1 MERPEPGLRL
11 VRAPNPS
18 PMTHTGTNTWIVGEG
33 AVAVID
39 PGPDLPA
46 HLAAIEAALAPGE
59 RVAHILVTHAHRD
72 HSALARLLARR
83 WGAPVRAAGDMA
95 ARRRPVM
102 ARLAAEGAIG
112 GGEGVDGDFA
122 PDAPLEE
129 GEAVEGPGWRLEAV
143 ATPGHTADHLAFA
156 WGDAVFTGDHAMGWA
171 SSLVSPPDGDLVA
184 FMESCRRLAAR
195 GARVLYP
202 GHGASVEDPAG
213 RLAWLIAHRQSR
225 ESQILAALEHAPA
238 TPATLAARIYRDT
251 PPSLMPAATR
261 NVLAHLVALAET
273 GRVTAAPALSAEAVY
288 ALRDAAENARS
299 PSGRPP
305 DRLV

>member
-39 PGPDLPA
+39 PGPDMPS
-46 HLAAIEAALAPGE
+46 HLSGIEAALAPGE
-59 RVAHILVTHAHRD
+59 RIAHILVTHAHRD
-72 HSALARLLARR
+72 HSALARRLAGR
-83 WGAPVRAAGDMA
+83 WSAPVRAAGGMA

-112 GGEGVDGDFA
+112 GGEGVDSDFA
-122 PDAPLEE
+122 PDAPLQE
-129 GEAVEGPGWRLEAV
+129 GEALEGPGWRLEAL

-171 SSLVSPPDGDLVA
+171 SSLVSPPDGDLIA
-184 FMESCRRLAAR
+184 FMASCRRLAER
-195 GARVLYP
+195 GARVFYP
-202 GHGASVEDPAG
+202 GHGAPVDDPAD
-213 RLAWLIAHRQSR
+213 RLAWLIAHRQHR
-225 ESQILAALEHAPA
+225 EAQILAALADGPA
-238 TPATLAARIYRDT
+238 RPAALAARIYRDT
-251 PPSLMPAATR
+251 PPELMAAAGR
-261 NVLAHLVALAET
+261 NVLAHLLALAEA
-273 GRVTAAPALSAEAVY
+273 GRVTAVPSLSADAVY
-288 ALRDAAENARS
+288 ALRGGTENAPA

-305 DRLV
+305 GPLL